1 MGNCDSIHS
10 TYIPKRIN
18 NSINNLDN
26 KRINNNSSINIFKK
40 NTINNNRNNIN
51 QEFNQSFSSNFKFSS
66 SKIDFYFVLTTGEKY
81 FMSSN
86 KYILF
91 KKILAQFISERCPKQ
106 YINQIKTAVCDANI
120 INFNKTLF
128 ENNIKN
134 QSLVLLI
141 IDNKIIGNNYT
152 NNNITLITNNINA
165 LKKIKPKNLDELIQK
180 IEKFFSFYINSVI
193 EQINIANNLINDK
206 NNIEMAIINKYNNNS
221 VNRVNYNTA
230 HPNLRSQFSSKISK
244 FTKDSNIKGIKNNL
258 NNELKYLNDKFNE
271 HLNKLKNFYAQ
282 NNTKRN
288 NF

>member
-1 MGNCDSIHS
+1 MGNCESIHS
-10 TYIPKRIN
+10 TNNHKRIN

-51 QEFNQSFSSNFKFSS
+51 QEFNQSFLSNFKFSS

-81 FMSSN
+81 LMSSN
-86 KYILF
+86 KYISF

-193 EQINIANNLINDK
+193 EQINITNNLINDK
-206 NNIEMAIINKYNNNS
+206 NNIEMAIKNKY
-221 VNRVNYNTA
+221 TP
-230 HPNLRSQFSSKISK
+230 HPNFRSQFSSK

-271 HLNKLKNFYAQ
+271 HLNRLKNFYAQ

-288 NF
+288 NI

>member
-1 MGNCDSIHS
+1 MGNCESIHS
-10 TYIPKRIN
+10 TNNHKRIN

-26 KRINNNSSINIFKK
+26 KRINNNSSINIFNK

-51 QEFNQSFSSNFKFSS
+51 QEFNKSFLSNFKFSS

-81 FMSSN
+81 LMSSN
-86 KYILF
+86 KYISF

-120 INFNKTLF
+120 INYNKTLS

-134 QSLVLLI
+134 QSFVLLI
-141 IDNKIIGNNYT
+141 IDNKVIGNNYT
-152 NNNITLITNNINA
+152 NNNKTLIMKNINV
-165 LKKIKPKNLDELIQK
+165 LKKIKPKNVDELIQK

-193 EQINIANNLINDK
+193 EQINITNNLINDK
-206 NNIEMAIINKYNNNS
+206 NNIEMAIKNKYNNNS
-221 VNRVNYNTA
+221 ESRVIYNTA
-230 HPNLRSQFSSKISK
+230 HPNFRSQFSSKL
-244 FTKDSNIKGIKNNL
+244 TKDSNIKVIKNNL

-271 HLNKLKNFYAQ
+271 HLNRLKNFYAQ

-288 NF
+288 NI